1 MKCTSQDVRKLTLE
15 LESYP
20 YRFMHGSMHYI
31 IIGRQLP
38 GSYQF
43 KLRSV
48 FADETLWS
56 SLSMGENIPFI

>member
-1 MKCTSQDVRKLTLE
+1 MKCTSQDVRKLTFE

-20 YRFMHGSMHYI
+20 YTFIHGSMHYI
-31 IIGRQLP
+31 IIGKQLP

-43 KLRSV
+43 KLNSV

-56 SLSMGENIPFI
+56 SLSMDENISFI